1 MMRESQRKE
10 ISGIQKREECF
21 VCRIITKKLCHKLY
35 QCKFES
41 AMIVELGRA
50 LDVTH

>member
-1 MMRESQRKE
+1 MMRESQGKE

-21 VCRIITKKLCHKLY
+21 VYRIITMS
-35 QCKFES
+35 CKFES
-41 AMIVELGRA
+41 AMIVELGIA